1 MPQAQVKGASHRAA
15 GRITT
20 VRLDPEAEQA
30 LQAIMHRDRVTKSE
44 AIRIAIMAACSGT
57 VDRAPIMAALA
68 RIEARLAVG
77 VAAAPA
83 GPGVV
88 PEPPQVGAEQA
99 LGIQAG
105 DTAWLPDDER

>member
-44 AIRIAIMAACSGT
+44 AIRIAIMAAVSGT

-68 RIEARLAVG
+68 RIEARLAAGGCPVPVG
-77 VAAAPA
+77 A
-83 GPGVV
+83 V